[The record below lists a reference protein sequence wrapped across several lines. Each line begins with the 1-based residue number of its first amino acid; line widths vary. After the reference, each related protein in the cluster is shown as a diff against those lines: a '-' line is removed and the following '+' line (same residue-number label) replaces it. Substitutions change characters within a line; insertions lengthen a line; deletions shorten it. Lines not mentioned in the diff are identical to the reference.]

1 MGKITRS
8 QEKAEQIWKEYE
20 NGRAYQSSL
29 GLDRVVPL
37 CVDFY
42 EGRQWGKIKKGT
54 ENFPRPV
61 VNFIKMIVDNKRAN
75 LMSSPLRLVYKSD
88 KPTDLTE
95 KFNHFAEFWQKEA
108 QIKYLDSEAIKAG
121 CIKGTFIYHYYWDNE
136 AMGKRGKIDGAL
148 RCQLIDVR
156 NVVFANPQEK
166 DEQKQ
171 EWIIIASRATVK
183 SVRDK
188 VHKRLQDYIVPDN
201 ETNDYDGQIDQNGTE
216 MLTVLTKYYRK
227 DGEVYFVKATKQVV
241 LTEEMSLAPD
251 YAKAHKAVEEKLK
264 KAEMPKEEP
273 TETESVDN
281 KEIDST
287 NQTPD
292 VPEEKKTEKYKAIYF
307 PLVVGSYE
315 EREGSI
321 YGIGEVSGLIN
332 NQKTVNNI
340 LALQAYATENN
351 AFGKIVVKGDAL
363 GDQTIDNKPG
373 QIIYDYSRV
382 NSQGIY
388 RLNDPQMSEMP
399 LNEIET
405 IMSLSRSVT
414 GSTEVMSGEVL
425 GRNMSG
431 QAIAQLQSQALLPTE
446 EKRQRLQDVKLK
458 QGRIMEMFFR
468 THYDEDREFTYTD
481 SVYNAEKN
489 KTEDVVKSD
498 TFNATNYTEEIFD
511 IVVEVTAGTR
521 SSVSGDIAML
531 DLALQTKSIDFI
543 RYLKLYPS
551 DALSDKSKLLEE
563 LENSQK
569 DENTQLKAINAQQEE
584 QIKKLAGVVA
594 KQDEVVQKAIQCI
607 KSFET
612 MQQLAIKQNA
622 EFSQKIQMANKHIK
636 EQDGVIQQSETEKQ
650 KLFKDSGDMFN
661 KLWGY
666 MSETERAQALAEMQA
681 QNVNK
686 A

>member
-1 MGKITRS
+1 MGKTTRS
-8 QEKAEQIWKEYE
+8 QEQAASIWKEYE
-20 NGRAYQSSL
+20 NGRAYQASL
-29 GLDRVVPL
+29 GLDRIIPL

-75 LMSSPLRLVYKSD
+75 LMSSPLRILYKSD
-88 KPTDLTE
+88 KPTEMTE

-108 QIKYLDSEAIKAG
+108 QMKYLDTEAIKAG
-121 CIKGTFIYHYYWDNE
+121 IIKGTYIYHYYWDNE
-136 AMGKRGKIDGAL
+136 AIGKRGKIDGAL

-188 VHKRLQDYIVPDN
+188 VPKRLKELVVPDN

-227 DGEVYFVKATKQVV
+227 DGKVYFIKATKQI
-241 LTEEMSLAPD
+241 LLSEEMSLAPD
-251 YAKAHKAVEEKLK
+251 YEKAYKFVEERVK
-264 KAEMPKEEP
+264 KADISAEEYQ
-273 TETESVDN
+273 EGEEN
-281 KEIDST
+281 EEIDST

-292 VPEEKKTEKYKAIYF
+292 IPEEKTQERYKAIYF

-363 GDQTIDNKPG
+363 GDQTIDNRPG
-373 QIIYDYSRV
+373 QIIYDYSKI
-382 NSQGIY
+382 NSQGVY
-388 RLNDPQMSEMP
+388 RLADPQLSPMP
-399 LNEIET
+399 LNEVET

-414 GSTEVMSGEVL
+414 GSTEVMNGEVL
-425 GRNMSG
+425 GKNMSG

-446 EKRQRLQDVKLK
+446 EKRQRLRDSKLK

-481 SVYNAEKN
+481 SVYNAEQN

-498 TFNATNYTEEIFD
+498 VFNATNYENDIFD

-531 DLALQTKSIDFI
+531 DLSLQTKAIDFI
-543 RYLKLYPS
+543 TYLKLYPS
-551 DALSDKSKLLEE
+551 DALSDKTKLLEE

-569 DENTQLKAINAQQEE
+569 NEIAQLQMRAQQAEE
-584 QIKKLAGVVA
+584 QAKKLAGVVA
-594 KQDEVVQKAIQCI
+594 QQDDVVQKAIQCI
-607 KSFET
+607 KGYESL
-612 MQQLAIKQNA
+612 QRLAIKQNA
-622 EFSQKIQMANKHIK
+622 EFASKIQFANKQIMDQDAVIKQSFKEK
-636 EQDGVIQQSETEKQ
+636 EQ
-650 KLFKDSGDMFN
+650 LFNESGDMFN
-661 KLWGY
+661 RLWGK
-666 MSETERAQALAEMQA
+666 MSEEERTQALAEMQG
-681 QNVNK
+681 QNANMV
-686 A
+686 

>member
-1 MGKITRS
+1 MSKITCS
-8 QEKAEQIWKEYE
+8 QEKAESIWKDYE
-20 NGRAYQSSL
+20 NGRAYQSLL

-42 EGRQWGKIKKGT
+42 EGRQWGKIKEGT

-75 LMSSPLRLVYKSD
+75 LMSSPLRIVYKSD
-88 KPTDLTE
+88 NASDLTE

-121 CIKGTFIYHYYWDNE
+121 IIKGTYIYHYYWDNE
-136 AMGKRGKIDGAL
+136 AIGKRGKIDGAL

-183 SVRDK
+183 SVKDK
-188 VHKRLQDYIVPDN
+188 LPKKIKDLVVPDN
-201 ETNDYDGQIDQNGTE
+201 ETSDYEGQFDQNGTE
-216 MLTVLTKYYRK
+216 MVTVLTKYYRK
-227 DGEVYFVKATKQVV
+227 NGEVYFIKSTKQIL

-251 YAKAHKAVEEKLK
+251 YEKAYKIVEDKLK
-264 KAEMPKEEP
+264 QSESLDEIDEKEDCENAEL
-273 TETESVDN
+273 
-281 KEIDST
+281 DST

-292 VPEEKKTEKYKAIYF
+292 IPEEKQSEKYKAIYF
-307 PLVVGSYE
+307 PLVVGAYE

-373 QIIYDYSRV
+373 QILYD
-382 NSQGIY
+382 NSKLNQQGIY
-388 RLNDPQMSEMP
+388 RLADPQMSEMP
-399 LNEIET
+399 LREIEA

-446 EKRQRLQDVKLK
+446 EKRQRLQNSKLK

-481 SVYNAEKN
+481 SLFNTEEN
-489 KTEDVVKSD
+489 KTEEVIKSD
-498 TFNATNYTEEIFD
+498 IFNATEYSEEIFD

-543 RYLKLYPS
+543 TYLKLYPS

-563 LENSQK
+563 LQNSQN
-569 DENTQLKAINAQQEE
+569 DENTRLKAQLAQYEE
-584 QIKKLAGVVA
+584 QVKKVAGVVA

-607 KSFET
+607 KGYESL
-612 MQQLAIKQNA
+612 QQLAIKQNA
-622 EFSQKIQMANKHIK
+622 EFAQKIQIANKQMKMQEETIK
-636 EQDGVIQQSETEKQ
+636 QSEIEKEH
-650 KLFKDSGDMFN
+650 LFKDSGDMFN
-661 KLWGY
+661 RMWNY
-666 MSETERAQALAEMQA
+666 MSEEERAKALADMQA